1 MNIYNEIA
9 QQVQNHIDTVEA
21 LRSDANL
28 MENIGVASKLIA
40 EALSRGNKVITFGNG
55 GSAADAEHMV
65 AELVGRFKLKR
76 SGLRALS
83 LTSNGAIMTSLSN
96 DFGFE
101 NAFARQLEGVGTSGD
116 VAVGI
121 STSGSSTNVVRALSY
136 ARSNDM
142 VTIGLTGGGGGEMN
156 SLCQCLI
163 DVPTSS
169 TQHIQ
174 ECHGLIYHIIC
185 DIVERMLSEV

>member
-1 MNIYNEIA
+1 MDIAKEIA
-9 QQVQNHIDTVEA
+9 QQIQTHIDAVEA
-21 LRSDANL
+21 LRNDTSL
-28 MENIGVASKLIA
+28 MENIGEAAKLIA
-40 EALSRGNKVITFGNG
+40 NALAQGNKVITFGNG

-65 AELVGRFKLKR
+65 AELVGRFKLQR

-96 DFGFE
+96 DFGYE
-101 NAFARQLEGVGTSGD
+101 NAFARQLEGVGSVGD

-121 STSGSSTNVVRALSY
+121 STSGSSTNVVRALEY

-142 VTIGLTGGGGGEMN
+142 VTIGMTGNGGGEMN
-156 SLCQCLI
+156 TLCHCLL
-163 DVPTSS
+163 DVPTST

-185 DIVERMLSEV
+185 DIVERMLAD

>member
-1 MNIYNEIA
+1 MNIQAEIS
-9 QQVQNHIDTVEA
+9 QQINNHIEAVETFRDDSI
-21 LRSDANL
+21 LID
-28 MENIGVASKLIA
+28 NIGVASKLIA
-40 EALSRGNKVITFGNG
+40 DALSRGNKVITFGNG

-65 AELVGRFKLKR
+65 AELVGRFKLQR

-96 DFGFE
+96 DFGYE
-101 NAFARQLEGVGTSGD
+101 NAFARQLEGVGTAGD

-121 STSGSSTNVVRALSY
+121 STSGSSVNVVRALTY
-136 ARSNDM
+136 AKSNDM

-156 SLCQCLI
+156 ALCQCLL
-163 DVPTSS
+163 DVPTVS

-185 DIVERMLSEV
+185 DIVERMIAD